1 MMVRW
6 RNILLPFLVASL
18 CYRWVSAEFWDGS
31 KQALLVCLSVIAAGV
46 LVRLARALPFTTADQ
61 YELDEIRRLTKAVAQ
76 IARSLRVLLI
86 AVLVGMI
93 GLVVARPVVAGTKD
107 TAIFAAFGAQIEGL
121 ISGILGFVF
130 AYVLFRMLQVVRG
143 DQDLTDLQS
152 GFVVRAV
159 ERKQADRF
167 TKRQEGSAPFRQPED
182 FGKPLQ

>member
-1 MMVRW
+1 
-6 RNILLPFLVASL
+6 
-18 CYRWVSAEFWDGS
+18 
-31 KQALLVCLSVIAAGV
+31 VIAAGV
-46 LVRLARALPFTTADQ
+46 LVRLARALPFTTSDQ

-76 IARSLRVLLI
+76 IARSLRALLI

-93 GLVVARPVVAGTKD
+93 GLVVAKPIVAAAKE
-107 TAIFAAFGAQIEGL
+107 APIFEAYAPQIEGL
-121 ISGILGFVF
+121 VSGILGFIL
-130 AYVLFRMLQVVRG
+130 AYVLFRMLQIVRG

-167 TKRQEGSAPFRQPED
+167 AKQQDGAIPFKQPED